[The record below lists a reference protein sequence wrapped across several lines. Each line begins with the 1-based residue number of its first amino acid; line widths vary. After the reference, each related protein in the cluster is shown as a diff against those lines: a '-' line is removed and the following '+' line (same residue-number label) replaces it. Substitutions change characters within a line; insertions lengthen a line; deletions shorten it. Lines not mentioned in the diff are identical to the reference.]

1 MLSYDCTHILVMV
14 DRFSQWP
21 VTVPL
26 PDLRTQTILN
36 AHHWRFIDGHRKA
49 QKSRDIVYNESM
61 IAGQTPE
68 CKCRRYWDASKR
80 IFNLLNQFNGNASM
94 PPQTMW
100 EFLRG
105 VAHNFC
111 MD

>member
-1 MLSYDCTHILVMV
+1 MV
-14 DRFSQWP
+14 LKRA
-21 VTVPL
+21 
-26 PDLRTQTILN
+26 R
-36 AHHWRFIDGHRKA
+36 
-49 QKSRDIVYNESM
+49 KSRDIDYESM
-61 IAGQTPE
+61 IAGQIPAHE
-68 CKCRRYWDASKR
+68 QRHYWDADER
-80 IFNLLNQFNGNASM
+80 IFYLLNQFNGNASM